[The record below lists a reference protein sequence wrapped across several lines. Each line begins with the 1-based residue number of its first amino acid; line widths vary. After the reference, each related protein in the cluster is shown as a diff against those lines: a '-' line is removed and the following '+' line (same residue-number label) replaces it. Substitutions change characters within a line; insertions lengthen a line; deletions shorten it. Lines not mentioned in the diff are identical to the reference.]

1 MASRDMNKQEQAIFH
16 AIKEA
21 IATNRIILPSLPE
34 VALRVREMCGQDDV
48 SHTQLEKEI
57 SKDAAISA
65 RLFKVANSSALYS
78 SRPLTSLGQ
87 AITRL
92 GLNLVRSL
100 VTQLSILQTMQGDHN
115 DDRLRGFAA
124 SGLRISAISHTL
136 AMSQP
141 HLDAEQA
148 ALAGLVHDIGK
159 LPLRSYLEADA
170 QLSQDQQ
177 LCQQLELALHPAVG
191 GLLLRHWKFPD
202 ELVQA
207 AEEHEDMERDPAV
220 KADYA
225 DLVIAANLLHYGTD
239 TGRYAHLAEKRIPAM
254 EKCNTAENDDKWETK
269 LEQRLELSLSLLSA

>member
-1 MASRDMNKQEQAIFH
+1 MSGQEEAIFQAIE
-16 AIKEA
+16 EA
-21 IATNRIILPSLPE
+21 IASNRIILPSLPE
-34 VALRVREMCGQDDV
+34 VAFRVREMCGQDDV

-78 SRPLTSLGQ
+78 ARPLTSLSQ

-124 SGLRISAISHTL
+124 SGLRISAICHTL
-136 AMSQP
+136 AVKQP
-141 HLDAEQA
+141 HIDNEQA

-159 LPLRSYLEADA
+159 LLLRRYLEADPE
-170 QLSQDQQ
+170 LSQDQP

-207 AEEHEDMERDPAV
+207 AEEHEHMERDPAE

-225 DLVIAANLLHYGTD
+225 DLVIAANLLHYGTES
-239 TGRYAHLAEKRIPAM
+239 GRYAHLAGKSIPALV
-254 EKCNTAENDDKWETK
+254 KCHTSENDETWETK
-269 LEQRLELSLSLLSA
+269 LEQRLEISLSLLSA